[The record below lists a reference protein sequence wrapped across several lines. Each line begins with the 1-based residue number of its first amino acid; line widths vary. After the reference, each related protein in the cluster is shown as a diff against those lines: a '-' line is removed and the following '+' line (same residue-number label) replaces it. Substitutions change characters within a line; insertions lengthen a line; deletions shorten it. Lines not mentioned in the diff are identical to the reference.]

1 LLFRSK
7 EHAREWR
14 AQTGMPAGELLPYE
28 QVWELSKLWYGNRMM
43 PDYSG
48 RSAAEVQAIFNRL
61 GLRSEF
67 WSVHTPD

>member
-1 LLFRSK
+1 
-7 EHAREWR
+7 
-14 AQTGMPAGELLPYE
+14 MPAGELLPYE

-61 GLRSEF
+61 GLHSEF